1 MKPILLSLSLL
12 ANAAHLSAQTYTT
25 ITDQHVDVDV
35 SLVSGSLHGS
45 IHADNEGVVDSTDGL
60 LFDGPLGTTGL
71 ESPGGAYSFL
81 GVAAGETIYV
91 WPQGGEPD
99 RMYLGFAAESM
110 APGTLNSYFESDPRV
125 AGTAP
130 WIKIS
135 LAAVRYHAA
144 PGESGPAHFSLWQTD
159 SFGSPTAWM
168 STSDGGITAADA
180 TWILEGGHVHYNW
193 GFSKRGYYEVDL
205 VFSARL
211 SGSSAFIHSDPQ
223 TFHFGVEYQPL
234 TIPEPGSAALL
245 AGGVALLGLQRR
257 RRPISEPSP
266 SSPL

>member
-1 MKPILLSLSLL
+1 MKRILLALSLL
-12 ANAAHLSAQTYTT
+12 TGTAQFPARGYTT
-25 ITDQHVDVDV
+25 ITDQHVDLDV
-35 SLVSGSLHGS
+35 ILLGGSLSGTIHGDD
-45 IHADNEGVVDSTDGL
+45 AGEVDPADGL

-110 APGTLNSYFESDPRV
+110 APGTLHSYFESDLRV

-135 LAAVRYHAA
+135 LSAVRYHAA

-159 SFGSPTAWM
+159 SSGAPTAWM

-180 TWILEGGHVHYNW
+180 AWILEGGHVHYNW

-205 VFSARL
+205 VFSAYEGGTETFL
-211 SGSSAFIHSDPQ
+211 QSDAQ
-223 TFHFGVEYQPL
+223 TFHFGVEYLPAS
-234 TIPEPGSAALL
+234 IPEPNVAALL
-245 AGGVALLGLQRR
+245 AGSGMLFLLR
-257 RRPISEPSP
+257 RRPRS
-266 SSPL
+266 L